1 MEKKNI
7 LPELQKQLLF
17 VIEYKLVRDSEKTIA
32 NKEKKYYL
40 YRLDWWVLSSEIWS
54 VKFKQIKFE
63 MVKVPWETFSKG

>member
-1 MEKKNI
+1 MSRFSTI
-7 LPELQKQLLF
+7 YQ
-17 VIEYKLVRDSEKTIA
+17 KTIA